1 MADASSGRK
10 RRVRDSAGGLLTFW
24 CTFFAANLAWTK
36 AMPTRIRFRLKTH
49 LFLYGLAFHP
59 HVSGEN
65 SHRKR
70 PTPWKFL
77 KRRFRVLVKTDLF
90 EKSDVTRSTSTDIV
104 FGRLR
109 FRFQKR
115 YVWTDKFFTT
125 KKKMFVLSNENRY
138 LWTGLNKTT

>member
-59 HVSGEN
+59 HVSSEN

-90 EKSDVTRSTSTDIV
+90 EKSDVTRSTSTDIL

-115 YVWTDKFFTT
+115 YVWTDKFLQR
-125 KKKMFVLSNENRY
+125 KKKCLCFQ
-138 LWTGLNKTT
+138 TKTDTCGRA